1 MNGPLAG
8 IRVLDFTA
16 MVAGPYCTRMMADSG
31 ADVVKL
37 EPPEGDYM
45 RGREPLREG
54 PDGKPHSA
62 YYASLNC
69 GKRSVVLDMKSS
81 ADARRSVLALAAM
94 ADVLVENF
102 RPGVMKRLGLDYETL
117 AKNNPRLV
125 YCSISGYGQ
134 DGSAASRPTYAPV
147 IHAACGLEMVT
158 LKYQEGLDR
167 PLRSGVFIA
176 DVLAGSI
183 AFGAINAALVRR
195 ERTGYGDY
203 VDVSLMEAMLGLLVY
218 DCQEAQFPAKRR
230 RPVYRPLAALGGY
243 LVVAPISGPNFAAV
257 ARAIGRPELIEDAR
271 FSSTAAREQNWDA
284 LMDLIEHWTR
294 ERDVGECEATML
306 AGGVPCSRYLT
317 VKEAMASAPVN
328 ERGTFVPATDA
339 AGKFLAPNQAF
350 RLRNAKNAVRGVV
363 DPLGASTEAVLGDW
377 LKGGVC

>member
-1 MNGPLAG
+1 MSGPLSG

-16 MVAGPYCTRMMADSG
+16 MVAGPYCTRMMADCG
-31 ADVVKL
+31 AEVVKL

-45 RGREPLREG
+45 RGREPLRDAA
-54 PDGKPHSA
+54 DGTSHSA

-69 GKRSVVLDMKSS
+69 GKKSVVLDMKSS

-102 RPGVMKRLGLDYETL
+102 RPGVMKRLGLDYDSL

-134 DGSAASRPTYAPV
+134 EGAAATRPTYAPV
-147 IHAACGLEMVT
+147 IHAACGLEMLT
-158 LKYQEGLDR
+158 MKYQDGLDR
-167 PLRSGVFIA
+167 PLKSGVFIA

-183 AFGAINAALVRR
+183 AFGAVNAALVRR
-195 ERTGYGDY
+195 ERTGLGEY

-230 RPVYRPLAALGGY
+230 RPVYRPLAARGGF

-257 ARAIGRPELIEDAR
+257 ARAIGRPELIDDAR
-271 FSSTAAREQNWDA
+271 FSSTAAREQNWDE
-284 LMDLIEHWTR
+284 LLDLLEDWTR
-294 ERDVGECEATML
+294 ERDVHQCEATML

-317 VKEAMASAPVN
+317 VKEAMASEPVR
-328 ERGTFVPATDA
+328 ERGTFVPARDG
-339 AGKFLAPNQAF
+339 AGEFLAPNQAF
-350 RLRNAKNAVRGVV
+350 RLRNARNAVGAVV
-363 DPLGASTEAVLGDW
+363 DAPGASTEAVLREW
-377 LKGGVC
+377 LNGGTC

>member
-1 MNGPLAG
+1 MSGPLSG

-16 MVAGPYCTRMMADSG
+16 MVAGPYCTRMMADCG

-45 RGREPLREG
+45 RGREPLRDD

-69 GKRSVVLDMKSS
+69 GKRSVLLDMKSS
-81 ADARRSVLALAAM
+81 AEARRSALALAAM

-102 RPGVMKRLGLDYETL
+102 RPGVMKRLGLDYDSL
-117 AKNNPRLV
+117 AARNPRLV

-134 DGSAASRPTYAPV
+134 EGAAATRPTYAPV

-158 LKYQEGLDR
+158 MKYQDGLAQ
-167 PLRSGVFIA
+167 PLKSGVFIA

-195 ERTGYGDY
+195 ERTGLGEH
-203 VDVSLMEAMLGLLVY
+203 VDVSLMEAMLGLLIY

-230 RPVYRPLAALGGY
+230 RPVYRPLAAVGGF

-257 ARAIGRPELIEDAR
+257 ARAIGRSELIDDAR
-271 FSSTAAREQNWDA
+271 FSSTAAREQNWDE
-284 LMDLIEHWTR
+284 LMDLLEGWTR
-294 ERDVGECEATML
+294 ERDVRECEATML

-317 VKEAMASAPVN
+317 VKEAMQSAPVK
-328 ERGTFVPATDA
+328 ERGTFVPARDA
-339 AGKFLAPNQAF
+339 AGEFLAPNQAF
-350 RLRNAKNAVRGVV
+350 RLHNARNAVRGMV
-363 DPLGASTEAVLGDW
+363 DPLGASTEAVLRDW
-377 LKGGVC
+377 LNGGTC